1 MSIGKNTVITI
12 AALSAFAAFGGDMS
26 AQPARETPDWFSQGV
41 IYQVQPRAF
50 SPDGSLKGIT
60 AKIPY
65 IKETGATIL
74 YLVPVFKMDD
84 DMDKSFWS
92 PRQIASGFDNPRNQY
107 RISDYF
113 HVDPEYGSDAD
124 LKELVAAAHRAGLK
138 VLFDLVYFHCGPT
151 APVLKEHPEFTR
163 WNADGTV
170 LKGRW
175 RFPQFD
181 FRNRGLR
188 EYLFTNM
195 TYLLAEFGCDGFRCD
210 VGARIP
216 LDFWCEARDRVSA
229 LRPDAVLLCEG
240 SDSANQTKA
249 FDADYGRLAFGEL
262 LASAVKK
269 KDSAR
274 IVRAVWEK
282 RHAKCAAGA
291 RFVNHYENHDIAT
304 DVRPRRETSWTHAG
318 IDQTLVYMF
327 TADGIPM
334 LFNGNEFC
342 EASADHS
349 MFGRTPLDW
358 SAAETSAGK
367 GRLALVKRLSEL
379 RRTTPALTAR
389 NGKEGLEWLD
399 VSPADDV
406 TAFVRRAPGERSV
419 LVVQN
424 WRDKVVV
431 VKVPPKA
438 ALRDSAAAPLIS
450 RGAKWKDASTV
461 VLSPF
466 GFYVGYVA
474 P

>member
-1 MSIGKNTVITI
+1 MAIGKNRTAAI
-12 AALSAFAAFGGDMS
+12 AALAASVAFGGDMS
-26 AQPARETPDWFSQGV
+26 AQPARNAPGWFSKGV

-50 SPDGSLKGIT
+50 SPDGSLKGVT

-65 IKETGATIL
+65 IKEAGATIL
-74 YLVPVFKMDD
+74 YLVPVFKMDE
-84 DMDKSFWS
+84 DMDRSFWS

-124 LKELVAAAHRAGLK
+124 LRELVAAAHRAGLK
-138 VLFDLVYFHCGPT
+138 VLFDLVYFHCGPS
-151 APVLKEHPEFTR
+151 APILKKRPEFTR

-181 FRNRGLR
+181 FRCMALR
-188 EYLFTNM
+188 EYLFANM
-195 TYLLAEFGCDGFRCD
+195 AYLVADFGCDGFRCD

-216 LDFWCEARDRVSA
+216 LDFWCEARNRIGV
-229 LRPDAVLLCEG
+229 LRPDVVLLCEG
-240 SDSANQTKA
+240 SDSANQTWA
-249 FDADYGRLAFGEL
+249 FDADYGRLQFGEL
-262 LASAVKK
+262 LASSVAKK
-269 KDSAR
+269 ASAR
-274 IVRAVWEK
+274 TVRSAWEK

-304 DVRPRRETSWTHAG
+304 DVRPRREISWTRAG

-327 TADGIPM
+327 TADGVPM

-342 EASADHS
+342 EASPDHS

-358 SAAETSAGK
+358 SAAETPDGK
-367 GRLALVKRLSEL
+367 DRLALVRRLSEL
-379 RRTTPALTAR
+379 RRTTPALTAL

-424 WRDKVVV
+424 WRDRAVVAKIPQKVSG
-431 VKVPPKA
+431 A
-438 ALRDSAAAPLIS
+438 ALVA
-450 RGAKWKDASTV
+450 RGAEWKDASAV
-461 VLSPF
+461 ALAPF
-466 GFYVGYVA
+466 GFHVGYAA